1 VSHPSPAMCL
11 FLSPYLLPLLSS
23 SEVVPE
29 WFRQLS
35 KSGYKPPVINEA
47 DKLKMGMYGVIRSLM
62 RALEKGPESKTVL
75 DTVVDAASAMQN
87 LREAIASYRTR
98 YIKEVRE
105 RQKNTLL
112 SCAQEYLER
121 YYMLIAFAG
130 YLHSPQFE
138 PDSMAH
144 VTFPDWMTART
155 ELRSILMR
163 LLRRNS
169 MAGE

>member
-1 VSHPSPAMCL
+1 MP
-11 FLSPYLLPLLSS
+11 PLLLTLHGGTVCSD
-23 SEVVPE
+23 VVPL
-29 WFRQLS
+29 WFQQLS
-35 KSGYKPPVINEA
+35 KPGAKQAVIHDG
-47 DKLKMGMYGVIRSLM
+47 DKLKMGMYGVVRSLL

-121 YYMLIAFAG
+121 YYMLIAFTG
-130 YLHSPQFE
+130 YLHSSQFE
-138 PDSMAH
+138 PSSKGH
-144 VTFPDWMTART
+144 VTFPDWMSART